1 MPRRQEDADNQ
12 NSFYRELKAFIF
24 MPPGQLQK
32 KTGRA
37 WRDPFPEII
46 PKERLT

>member
-1 MPRRQEDADNQ
+1 MPQRQADADNQ
-12 NSFYRELKAFIF
+12 NSIYRELMAFAV
-24 MPPGQLQK
+24 PPGQLQK

-46 PKERLT
+46 PKERLI